1 VKFVLIADFFVE
13 HILGGGEL
21 NNEELVEILK
31 SNGSE
36 VTKTQSH
43 LVDESF
49 IEENREHNFIIANF
63 INLSESCKNLLQD
76 KNYVIYEHD
85 HKYLRT
91 RNPADYD
98 KFIAPKEEIVN
109 YQFYKNAKAVLCQS
123 RFHKNIVEKNLEL
136 NNIVNLAG
144 NLWTH
149 ETLEFLRQI
158 SKVPKTDKVSIMSSS
173 IPHKNTSTA
182 IEYCNA
188 KNREYELI
196 PQLPYKQFLQR
207 LGANHKLAFFPG
219 TPETLSRI
227 VVEARMMN
235 MGTIT
240 NNIVGATHE
249 DWFKLKGEPLIDL
262 MESKRTE
269 IPQKIIGIFNEDI
282 INPQ

>member
-13 HILGGGEL
+13 HIIGGGEL
-21 NNEELVEILK
+21 NNEELIKILK
-31 SNGSE
+31 SNGFG
-36 VTKTQSH
+36 VRKIQSH
-43 LVDESF
+43 LVSESF
-49 IEENREHNFIIANF
+49 IEDNKEHNFIIANF
-63 INLSESCKNLLQD
+63 MNLSEFCKNLLQD

-85 HKYLRT
+85 HKYLRN

-98 KFIAPKEEIVN
+98 GFLAPKEEIIN
-109 YQFYKNAKAVLCQS
+109 YDFYKNAKAILCQS
-123 RFHKNIVEKNLEL
+123 KFHKNIAEKNLEL
-136 NNIVNLAG
+136 NNIVNLGG
-144 NLWTH
+144 NLWSI

-158 SKVPKTDKVSIMSSS
+158 SKVPKVDKISIMSSP
-173 IPHKNTSTA
+173 IPHKNTSIA

-196 PQLPYKQFLQR
+196 PQLPYEQFLQR

-235 MGTIT
+235 MGIIT
-240 NNIVGATHE
+240 NNTVGAIHE
-249 DWFKLKGEPLIDL
+249 DWFKLKGEHLIDL
-262 MESKRTE
+262 MESKREE

-282 INPQ
+282 INPE